1 MPSQQLNQ
9 RRPEMRTAFTIVELL
24 AVIGIIA
31 LLLGLAFPAISMVR
45 EESRSTSCRSSLRQ
59 VGLALAAYRTNIGDR
74 VPSCEPIPAV
84 VGEDEVEG
92 GLPEVLDGYV
102 DTDCVCWLCASDDDP
117 ESKSTGTSYLYVPG
131 LLRYAPQ
138 VQITVGQALV
148 PMITSGEYTPEQ
160 LETFRRNFESR
171 ELLGLFD
178 HSRGRVLPLLVDS
191 QDRHPNNQSVPR
203 NGLFIDGSVGSLV
216 EELGQL
222 EDG

>member
-1 MPSQQLNQ
+1 
-9 RRPEMRTAFTIVELL
+9 
-24 AVIGIIA
+24 
-31 LLLGLAFPAISMVR
+31 
-45 EESRSTSCRSSLRQ
+45 
-59 VGLALAAYRTNIGDR
+59 
-74 VPSCEPIPAV
+74 
-84 VGEDEVEG
+84 
-92 GLPEVLDGYV
+92 
-102 DTDCVCWLCASDDDP
+102 
-117 ESKSTGTSYLYVPG
+117 
-131 LLRYAPQ
+131 
-138 VQITVGQALV
+138 
-148 PMITSGEYTPEQ
+148 MITSGEYTPDQ